1 MVDGTLGTSH
11 QGATKARR
19 NDGEAQVASASSK
32 LRGAVAA
39 DVQRMLSDVERMGKT
54 EDDEMTTLRTRVRV
68 LERTVRERDDELR
81 DARPRILALEA
92 ELASMRDETDG
103 LRKANQKLKE
113 HLGTVRRSLQTSL
126 SPEALSDL

>member
-1 MVDGTLGTSH
+1 MPIFFLLSPGVNPD
-11 QGATKARR
+11 
-19 NDGEAQVASASSK
+19 
-32 LRGAVAA
+32 A
-39 DVQRMLSDVERMGKT
+39 DVKVLGNGLGKT

-103 LRKANQKLKE
+103 LRKANQKKKIA
-113 HLGTVRRSLQTSL
+113 TITATTSNAAT
-126 SPEALSDL
+126 STAATNTSTTTTTSTSAAKSDTPPTSDKT